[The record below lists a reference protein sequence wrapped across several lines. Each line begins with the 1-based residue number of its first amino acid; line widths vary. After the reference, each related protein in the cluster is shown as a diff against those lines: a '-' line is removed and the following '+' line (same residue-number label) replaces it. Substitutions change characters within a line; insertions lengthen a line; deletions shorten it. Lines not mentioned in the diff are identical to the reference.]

1 MLKENI
7 KKKKMSLKR
16 DNFSREIVSKD
27 KNKL

>member
-7 KKKKMSLKR
+7 KKKMSLKR
-16 DNFSREIVSKD
+16 DNFSREIVSND